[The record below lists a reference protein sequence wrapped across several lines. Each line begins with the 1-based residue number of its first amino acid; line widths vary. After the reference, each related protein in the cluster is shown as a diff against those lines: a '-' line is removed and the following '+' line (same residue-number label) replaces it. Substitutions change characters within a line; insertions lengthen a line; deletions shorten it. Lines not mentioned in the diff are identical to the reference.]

1 MPRRLYLYG
10 PPGAGKSAAGRQIGR
25 DLEIPFVDLDSAIEA
40 AAGRTTGEILRQDGE
55 ASFREREVRALK
67 ALPDEDEAVIALGG
81 GTLLDENCRALVDRT
96 GSVLCLGASFDVL
109 ERRLQADGA
118 DRPLIAGE
126 DGSGLRRLLAQRSS
140 HYASF
145 PRALDTSA
153 LSAEEAARRAEAV
166 LGAFRVRGMGPAYD
180 VRLEPGSSRSV
191 GARMASM
198 RLGGPIGLVSD
209 RAVGRRYGGPVAE
222 GLRDTGYDVAQEN
235 VPTGERAKRPA
246 TLERIWRSLLA
257 GGLERGST
265 VVALGGGV
273 VGDVAGLAA
282 ATLLR
287 GLAWVILPTS
297 LLAMV
302 DSSLGGKTGID
313 LPEGKNLVGALHP
326 PRLVLADPDLLR
338 TLPERE
344 WRCGM
349 AEVVKHGV
357 IGDEGL
363 LARCREGLEAVRR
376 DPSAIVGRAMA
387 VKIRR
392 IEADPWEQGA
402 RAALNFGHTIGHA
415 LERAA
420 GFRLRHGEAVAIGMV
435 VEARLAARIGLA
447 DRRLADEIASVL
459 IGLGL
464 PTKVPRG
471 VRAGDLRAAA
481 GFDKKRRNGEVL
493 FALPRRLGEM
503 EVGVKVE
510 DWPAILEES

>member
-10 PPGAGKSAAGRQIGR
+10 PPGAGKSAAGRRIGR
-25 DLEIPFVDLDSAIEA
+25 DLEIPFVDLDSVIEA
-40 AAGRTTGEILRQDGE
+40 AAGRAAGEILRQDGE
-55 ASFREREVRALK
+55 ASFREREACALS
-67 ALPDEDEAVIALGG
+67 ALPGEDEAVIALGG
-81 GTLLDENCRALVDRT
+81 GTLLDEKCRALVERT
-96 GSVLCLGASFDVL
+96 GSVVRLDASFDVL
-109 ERRLQADGA
+109 ERRLRADGA

-126 DGSGLRRLLAQRSS
+126 DGTGLRRLLAQRSS

-145 PRALDTSA
+145 PRALDTSD
-153 LSAEEAARRAEAV
+153 LSSEEAARRAEAI

-180 VRLEPGSSRSV
+180 VRLEPGGSRSA
-191 GARMASM
+191 GARMASI

-209 RAVGRRYGGPVAE
+209 RAVGRRYVDPVAE
-222 GLRDTGYDVAQEN
+222 GLREAGYDVAREII
-235 VPTGERAKRPA
+235 PTGERAKRPA
-246 TLERIWRSLLA
+246 TLGRIWRSLLA

-287 GLAWVILPTS
+287 GLAWVNLPTS

-313 LPEGKNLVGALHP
+313 LPEGKNLVGAFHP

-363 LARCREGLEAVRR
+363 LARCREGLEAVQR
-376 DPSAIVGRAMA
+376 DPAAIVGRAMA
-387 VKIRR
+387 VKIRL
-392 IEADPWEQGA
+392 IEADPWEQGP

-435 VEARLAARIGLA
+435 VEARLAGRIGLA
-447 DRRLADEIASVL
+447 DGRLADEIASIL
-459 IGLGL
+459 AGLGL
-464 PTKVPRG
+464 PTEIPRG
-471 VRAGDLRAAA
+471 ITAGELHAAA
-481 GFDKKRRNGEVL
+481 VFDKKRRNGEVL
-493 FALPRRLGEM
+493 FALPRRLGEV
-503 EVGVKVE
+503 EVGVKVN

>member
-1 MPRRLYLYG
+1 
-10 PPGAGKSAAGRQIGR
+10 
-25 DLEIPFVDLDSAIEA
+25 
-40 AAGRTTGEILRQDGE
+40 
-55 ASFREREVRALK
+55 
-67 ALPDEDEAVIALGG
+67 
-81 GTLLDENCRALVDRT
+81 
-96 GSVLCLGASFDVL
+96 
-109 ERRLQADGA
+109 
-118 DRPLIAGE
+118 
-126 DGSGLRRLLAQRSS
+126 
-140 HYASF
+140 
-145 PRALDTSA
+145 
-153 LSAEEAARRAEAV
+153 
-166 LGAFRVRGMGPAYD
+166 
-180 VRLEPGSSRSV
+180 
-191 GARMASM
+191 MASM
-198 RLGGPIGLVSD
+198 HLGGPIGLVSD

-313 LPEGKNLVGALHP
+313 LPEGKNLVGAFHP

>member
-1 MPRRLYLYG
+1 MPRRFYLYG
-10 PPGAGKSAAGRQIGR
+10 PPGAGKSAAGRRIGR

-40 AAGRTTGEILRQDGE
+40 AAGRTAGEILRQDGE
-55 ASFREREVRALK
+55 ASFRQREARALK
-67 ALPDEDEAVIALGG
+67 SLPDEDEAVIALGG
-81 GTLLDENCRALVDRT
+81 GTLLDEECRELAERT

-109 ERRLQADGA
+109 ERRLRADGTE
-118 DRPLIAGE
+118 RPLIAGE
-126 DGSGLRRLLAQRSS
+126 DGTGLRRLMAQRSS

-145 PRALDTSA
+145 PRALDTSD
-153 LSAEEAARRAEAV
+153 LSPEETARRAEAA

-180 VRLEPGSSRSV
+180 VRLEPGSSRWV

-209 RAVGRRYGGPVAE
+209 RAVGERHGAPIAKALREAGYAVA
-222 GLRDTGYDVAQEN
+222 RVSI
-235 VPTGERAKRPA
+235 PTGEQAKRPA

-257 GGLERGST
+257 GDLERGST

-273 VGDVAGLAA
+273 VGDAAGLAA

-287 GLAWVILPTS
+287 GVAWVNLPTS

-302 DSSLGGKTGID
+302 DSGLGGKTAID
-313 LPEGKNLVGALHP
+313 LPEGKNLVGVFYP
-326 PRLVLADPDLLR
+326 PRLVVADPDLLR

-363 LARCREGLEAVRR
+363 LARCRDGLQAVRH
-376 DPSAIVGRAMA
+376 DPAAIVGRAMA
-387 VKIRR
+387 VKIRL

-420 GFRLRHGEAVAIGMV
+420 RFRLRHGEAVAIGMV
-435 VEARLAARIGLA
+435 AEARLAARIGLA
-447 DRRLADEIASVL
+447 DAGLADEIASIL
-459 IGLGL
+459 TGLGL
-464 PTKVPRG
+464 PTAIPRG

-481 GFDKKRRNGEVL
+481 GFDKKRRNGEVH
-493 FALPRRLGEM
+493 FALPRRFGEV

-510 DWPAILEES
+510 GWSLMLEES